1 MMKWRHSPEYTAAR
15 TVGER
20 YGRFRIFAV
29 DGVSQ

>member
-20 YGRFRIFAV
+20 CRFRILAV
-29 DGVSQ
+29 DGVPQ